1 MSTEATMSA
10 SESLI
15 ENRTFD
21 EIEIGEAATLE
32 KRLTMDDI
40 KLFAVMSGDVNPAHV
55 DEAFARSSRFHE
67 LIAHGMWG
75 GALISTVLGTKLP
88 GPGTIYL
95 GQTLRFRGPVT
106 LGDQIRVRV
115 TASEKDERKG
125 HVVFACECRNQ
136 EDALVLDGEA
146 RVLAP
151 TEKVSRPRAVMP
163 SIRLAEQGQLA
174 EMLAD
179 SDYDAPVTAAV
190 VHPVD
195 IESMQA
201 MDEAVQQGL
210 IRPVLVGPTGR
221 MQAAADDAGVDIS
234 DFETVDTRHSHGA
247 AQAAVGMAAAGDVTT
262 LIKGGLATEELLGRL
277 IDPASG
283 LRTERAPSQVVA
295 YDVPTYP
302 RPLLIADPLVNIHPG
317 LFEKRDIVCNATALA
332 HALGIH
338 EPRVAMLSS
347 SEAIDPKLSST
358 LDAAAICKM
367 ADRNQVEH
375 AIIDGPMAFDA
386 AISAA
391 TARARGLES
400 PVAGRADILIAP
412 DLEAASL
419 LVKQLSHL
427 ADARGAG
434 LLMGLRMPVVM
445 SGRDDNVTSRLAD
458 IALMRRY
465 LGHRERAGR
474 QAVAAAVG

>member
-1 MSTEATMSA
+1 MSGSD
-10 SESLI
+10 LI

-21 EIEIGEAATLE
+21 EIEIGDSAMLE
-32 KRLTMDDI
+32 KRLTMEDI

-55 DEAFARSSRFHE
+55 DEEFARSSRFHE

-75 GALISTVLGTKLP
+75 GALISTVLGTQLP

-106 LGDQIRVRV
+106 LGDQIRVKV
-115 TASEKDERKG
+115 TATEKDEQKG
-125 HVVFACECRNQ
+125 RITFACEGRNQ

-146 RVLAP
+146 KVLAP
-151 TEKVSRPRAVMP
+151 TDKISRPRAVMP
-163 SIRLAEQGQLA
+163 TIRLAEEGHLS

-179 SDYDAPVTAAV
+179 ADAQEPTTAAV

-201 MDEAVQQGL
+201 LDIAVQRRL
-210 IRPVLVGPTGR
+210 IRPVLVGPLAR

-234 DFETVDTRHSHGA
+234 GFEQVATQHSHGA
-247 AQAAVGMAAAGDVTT
+247 AKAAVDMVSSGDVAM
-262 LIKGGLATEELLGRL
+262 LIKGGLATDELLGKL
-277 IDPASG
+277 IDPRNG
-283 LRTERAPSQVVA
+283 LRTEREPSQVMA
-295 YDVPTYP
+295 FDVPTYP
-302 RPLLIADPLVNIHPG
+302 RPLLISDPLVNIHPT
-317 LFEKRDIVCNATALA
+317 LFEKRDIVSNMALLA

-338 EPRVAMLSS
+338 EPRIAMLSS

-367 ADRNQVEH
+367 ADRGQVKG
-375 AIIDGPMAFDA
+375 AVIDGPMAFDA

-391 TARARGLES
+391 TARSRGLES
-400 PVAGRADILIAP
+400 PVAGRADGLIAP
-412 DLEAASL
+412 DLEAASM

-434 LLMGLRMPVVM
+434 LLMGLRVPVVM
-445 SGRDDNVTSRLAD
+445 STRDDNVASRLTG
-458 IALMRRY
+458 IALARCY
-465 LGHRERAGR
+465 LAHLEHAGR
-474 QAVAAAVG
+474 DAIMSAAG